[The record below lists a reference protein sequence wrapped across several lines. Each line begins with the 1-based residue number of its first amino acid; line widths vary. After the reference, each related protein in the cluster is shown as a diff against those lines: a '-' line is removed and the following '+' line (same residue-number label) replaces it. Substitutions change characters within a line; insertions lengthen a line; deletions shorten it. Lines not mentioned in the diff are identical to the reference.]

1 MKRNRLTSR
10 LSALLV
16 CLVLLAALLPTTAQ
30 ASYSV
35 YVNAK
40 DGLGL
45 NLRAGPGTEYATV
58 RSSPV
63 PMYTRLTISRTE
75 TSAAGNPWGYTSYD
89 GVSGW
94 VCLVETTTYDPIP
107 VQTQSSPSQADF
119 FIYVNAKDGLGL
131 NIRGGPGTEYHT
143 VRSQPIPMYTRLHIT
158 LTDTSS
164 TGATWGYTSY
174 DGVSG
179 WVCLVETTTY
189 DPTSVPEQELEPQPL
204 GPTVPDVQDTQDTQ
218 ETQQNQE
225 PAAPATVQADSDS
238 AVATPVMTMA
248 IGILIGL
255 LAAILVVLIVIAA
268 RKKK

>member
-1 MKRNRLTSR
+1 MP
-10 LSALLV
+10 LSAPPLFP
-16 CLVLLAALLPTTAQ
+16 CTP
-30 ASYSV
+30 
-35 YVNAK
+35 
-40 DGLGL
+40 
-45 NLRAGPGTEYATV
+45 
-58 RSSPV
+58 
-63 PMYTRLTISRTE
+63 RLTISRTE
-75 TSAAGNPWGYTSYD
+75 TSAAGNPWGYTNYD

-94 VCLVETTTYDPIP
+94 VCLVETTTYDPTP

-189 DPTSVPEQELEPQPL
+189 DPTPVPEQELEPQPL
-204 GPTVPDVQDTQDTQ
+204 CPTVPDVQDTQDTQ
-218 ETQQNQE
+218 ETQENQE

-238 AVATPVMTMA
+238 AAAPVMTMA

-255 LAAILVVLIVIAA
+255 LVAILVVLIVIAA

>member
-94 VCLVETTTYDPIP
+94 VCLVETTTYDPTP
-107 VQTQSSPSQADF
+107 
-119 FIYVNAKDGLGL
+119 
-131 NIRGGPGTEYHT
+131 
-143 VRSQPIPMYTRLHIT
+143 
-158 LTDTSS
+158 
-164 TGATWGYTSY
+164 
-174 DGVSG
+174 
-179 WVCLVETTTY
+179 
-189 DPTSVPEQELEPQPL
+189 VPEQELEPQPL

-218 ETQQNQE
+218 ENQENQE
-225 PAAPATVQADSDS
+225 PAAPATVHADSDS
-238 AVATPVMTMA
+238 AAAPVMTMA

-255 LAAILVVLIVIAA
+255 LVAILVVLIVIAA

>member
-1 MKRNRLTSR
+1 M
-10 LSALLV
+10 
-16 CLVLLAALLPTTAQ
+16 
-30 ASYSV
+30 
-35 YVNAK
+35 
-40 DGLGL
+40 
-45 NLRAGPGTEYATV
+45 
-58 RSSPV
+58 
-63 PMYTRLTISRTE
+63 
-75 TSAAGNPWGYTSYD
+75 
-89 GVSGW
+89 
-94 VCLVETTTYDPIP
+94 ETTTYDPTP

-189 DPTSVPEQELEPQPL
+189 DPTPVPEQELEPQPL

-218 ETQQNQE
+218 ENQE
-225 PAAPATVQADSDS
+225 NQEPATVQADSDS
-238 AVATPVMTMA
+238 AAAPVMTMA